1 MLATI
6 ARVLRV
12 ALATAA
18 AAIVVFSYVWVLSRP
33 FRSAGLKPGQTR
45 LTVLHWGD
53 KTEDDIVR
61 KLIEEF
67 ETQNPDIRVVR
78 TNVGSPAQLQTKL
91 QTMLASGDPPD
102 LFYLIFEKV
111 AAFASQN
118 VLEDIEPYIQR
129 DRAAGVADAPDLS
142 DFFPATLDAFR
153 YDPATRGVGRG
164 SLVGLPKDFTC
175 VGFYYNRNL
184 FDRAGISYPPKG
196 GWTWDEFIDAA
207 RRIAR
212 LPDCHGAEVVTWES
226 MVRIYLYSHG
236 LDLAEPGF
244 QKFRLTDP
252 EVVAALDKLRSWFHD
267 EDRTLLSAKTQLET
281 GQAPFLTGKVGLAG
295 PFGRWQVPLYRLIPR
310 EKFDWDFAPLP
321 HAVGSPPSNG
331 VLTVAWAMARD
342 GRHKEQSWRLMK
354 FLMGRQG
361 QEMICNTGLAIPVLQ
376 SVATS
381 PCFSDPAAKPENDDV
396 FLRGALAARPIE
408 WPADTR
414 FMDELKTCFENI
426 FKLGRATQP
435 ELARTQ
441 VTLDKLA
448 EFRTPAPPMPWARII
463 GVAASALS
471 ILLILLILRWRAVRL
486 GRLAAQEERAGLSMV
501 SPWVIG
507 FLVFCAFPIAMSLLL
522 GFARWNPMQ
531 PIERAEWVGWN
542 NFRELAF
549 DPTFVKAVLVTTW
562 YALLAVPTSQL
573 AALVAALLMNREFRG
588 VGGFRAVWY
597 LPSVL
602 AGVGMAIMWKWV
614 FHHEHG
620 LLNEML
626 QPVCAV
632 LNRLFVDPADPA
644 GWRPPAW
651 FEKDAESWGVPA
663 FALVN
668 LWLIGGTMMIYLAG
682 LKGIPRD
689 LYEAAEIDG
698 AAGLRRFSNVTL
710 PMLSPVIFFNTIMAI
725 IASFQIFTQVFVMTG
740 GGPGTATHFY
750 VYYLY
755 KKAFDLGAMGYASAM
770 AWILLLIVLA
780 LTLGVMRGT
789 RRYVYYEALK

>member
-12 ALATAA
+12 ALAIAA
-18 AAIVVFSYVWVLSRP
+18 AAIILFSFAWVLSRP
-33 FRSAGLKPGQTR
+33 FRGAGLQPGQTR

-53 KTEDDIVR
+53 KTEDGIVR
-61 KLIEEF
+61 SLIEAF
-67 ETQNPDIRVVR
+67 EAQNPDIKVVR

-111 AAFASQN
+111 AAFASQG
-118 VLEDIEPYIQR
+118 VLEDIEPYIVR
-129 DRAAGVADAPDLS
+129 DRAAGVADAPDLA

-153 YDPATRGVGRG
+153 YDAETRRVGRG
-164 SLVGLPKDFTC
+164 QLVGLPKDFTC

-184 FDRAGISYPPKG
+184 FDRAGVPHPHKS
-196 GWTWDEFIDAA
+196 GWTWDEFLDAA
-207 RRIAR
+207 RKIAK
-212 LPDCHGAEVVTWES
+212 LPDCYGAEVVTWES
-226 MVRIYLYSHG
+226 MVRIFLFSHG

-244 QKFRLTDP
+244 QGFRLTEP
-252 EVVAALDKLRSWFHD
+252 AVVATLDKLRSWFHD
-267 EDRTLLSAKTQLET
+267 EERTLLSAKTQLET
-281 GQAPFLTGKVGLAG
+281 GQAPFLTGKIGMAG
-295 PFGRWQVPLYRLIPR
+295 PFGRWQVPLYRLIPK
-310 EKFDWDFAPLP
+310 EKFDWDFAPMP
-321 HAVGSPPSNG
+321 HAAGKDPSNG
-331 VLTVAWAMARD
+331 VLTVAWSMARD

-354 FLMGRQG
+354 FLLGRQG
-361 QEMICNTGLAIPVLQ
+361 QEMVCNAGLAIPVLQ
-376 SVATS
+376 SVAHS
-381 PCFSDPAAKPENDDV
+381 PCFTDPNSKPENDDV
-396 FLRGALAARPIE
+396 FLGGALVARPIE

-414 FMDELKTCFENI
+414 FMDELKLSFENI
-426 FKLGRATQP
+426 FKLGQPTKP
-435 ELARTQ
+435 ELEKVQRT
-441 VTLDKLA
+441 LEKLA
-448 EFRTPAPPMPWARII
+448 EFRAAAPPMPWSPIAI
-463 GVAASALS
+463 AAALVIS
-471 ILLILLILRWRAVRL
+471 GLLAIAAICWRRNRP
-486 GRLAAQEERAGLSMV
+486 GKLAAEEESAGIGMV

-507 FLVFCAFPIAMSLLL
+507 FVLFCAFPIAMSLLL
-522 GFARWNPMQ
+522 GFTRWNPMQ
-531 PIERAEWVGWN
+531 TVGKAEWVGLN

-549 DPTFVKAVLVTTW
+549 DPTFAKAVLVTTW
-562 YALLAVPTSQL
+562 YALLAVPTSQI
-573 AALVAALLMNREFRG
+573 AALIAALLMNREFRG
-588 VGGFRAVWY
+588 IGAFRAIWY

-614 FHHEHG
+614 FHHDHG
-620 LLNEML
+620 LLNTL
-626 QPVCAV
+626 LHPLLSIFDTSA
-632 LNRLFVDPADPA
+632 
-644 GWRPPAW
+644 PAW

-698 AAGLRRFSNVTL
+698 ATGMRRFANVTL

-750 VYYLY
+750 VFYLY

-780 LTLGVMRGT
+780 LTLLVMRGT
-789 RRYVYYEALK
+789 RRFVYYEALK